1 MGEGESGMTKLY
13 SLQEIKE
20 AFWKTFYQAG
30 EVYFDPEPVED
41 ANDAIENE
49 WEDFMDNL
57 PEK

>member
-1 MGEGESGMTKLY
+1 MTKLY